1 MPSSSPTL
9 RGMDSGL
16 VILLVGL
23 VIVVIVVA
31 AVMSAIAAKKRREGI
46 AALAAQRG
54 WTYAERDDRWCD
66 AFQDSPFG
74 LGHNRKA
81 TNVLTGQFDG
91 RPFVSFDYVY
101 FTTETSTDSEGR
113 TTTRQVSHPYGVAG
127 LDMGAAFPA
136 LEVTPEGMFGRLVGR
151 LTNRD
156 IELESEDFNRAF
168 TVTCPDRKF
177 ASDVLHPRM
186 MELLL
191 HSPDAAFRFDRSWLL
206 DCENGTVGLEE
217 IEPRLQRID
226 SIVDQIPEFVWREV
240 RG

>member
-1 MPSSSPTL
+1 MHT
-9 RGMDSGL
+9 GVFIGFAVL
-16 VILLVGL
+16 V
-23 VIVVIVVA
+23 VVLFFGI
-31 AVMSAIAAKKRREGI
+31 AVMGAIAAKKRREGI
-46 AALAAQRG
+46 AALAAHRG

-66 AFQDSPFG
+66 AFQGSPFG
-74 LGHNRKA
+74 LGHNRRA
-81 TNVLTGQFDG
+81 TNVLLGQFDA

-101 FTTETSTDSEGR
+101 HTTQTSTDSKGH
-113 TTTRQVSHPYGVAG
+113 TTSREISHPYGVAG

-151 LTNRD
+151 LTNSD

-168 TVTCPDRKF
+168 TVKCPDRKL

-191 HSPDAAFRFDRSWLL
+191 RSPDAAFRFDQSWIL
-206 DCENGTVGLEE
+206 DCENGQVALEE
-217 IEPRLQRID
+217 IEPRLRRID
-226 SIVDQIPEFVWREV
+226 SIVDQVPEFVWKEV